1 MFHLNVPPDGPKFAS
16 KNLKTGKFHFSGL
29 NIEAMSFYEKKEGLP
44 YFHVENKLNLFLTV
58 KLHEGLIKKG
68 QEPLSSRLYC
78 FLGSPCADCLNA
90 EQQDCQ
96 IFHSVIDIAEIG
108 SPINV

>member
-44 YFHVENKLNLFLTV
+44 YFHVENKLNLFFNCEITRRFDKKRPRAF
-58 KLHEGLIKKG
+58 KLSALLFSWAAMCRLPQCRTAGL
-68 QEPLSSRLYC
+68 
-78 FLGSPCADCLNA
+78 LNL
-90 EQQDCQ
+90 
-96 IFHSVIDIAEIG
+96 
-108 SPINV
+108 P